1 MRIASNAHTDR
12 AIHKAYFE
20 RIESKNHWKE
30 PIHALIPSER
40 FQEFDLAVAY
50 FHGEGLTV
58 VSESD
63 GWTEVKNQGYVCWKL
78 TFLFSSANLIADERS
93 N

>member
-1 MRIASNAHTDR
+1 MRIASNTHTDR

-63 GWTEVKNQGYVCWKL
+63 GWTEVKNQGYVCW
-78 TFLFSSANLIADERS
+78 
-93 N
+93 